1 MEAEKNKKQIAVQFT
16 RRMFLQLGL
25 WVSGLASAWGIF
37 KFLSYEAP
45 GENFLQSITLDQP
58 IVYSQ
63 GSITFVSEVKAWL
76 IHDKDGIYAL
86 SATCTHLGCIIKD
99 EQDKFVCPCHGS
111 QFDFS
116 GRVLQGPATTSLQYF
131 EVRLSDD
138 GRVVI
143 DRRVTVL
150 PTQRLEL

>member
-1 MEAEKNKKQIAVQFT
+1 MEAEKNKKHIAMQFT

-45 GENFLQSITLDQP
+45 GEKFLPSITLDQP

-63 GSITFVSEVKAWL
+63 GSITFVPEVKAWL
-76 IHDKDGIYAL
+76 IHDEDGIYAL
-86 SATCTHLGCIIKD
+86 SATCTHLGCMIND

-116 GRVLQGPATTSLQYF
+116 GRVLQGPATISLQNF
-131 EVRLSDD
+131 EVKLSDD
-138 GRVVI
+138 GRVII

>member
-1 MEAEKNKKQIAVQFT
+1 MATENNKKQIAVQFT

-45 GENFLQSITLDQP
+45 GENLLPSITLDQP
-58 IVYSQ
+58 IVYSL
-63 GSITFVSEVKAWL
+63 GSITLVPEVKAWL
-76 IHDKDGIYAL
+76 IHDESGIYAV
-86 SATCTHLGCIIKD
+86 SATCTHLGCMING
-99 EQDKFVCPCHGS
+99 EQDKFICPCHGS
-111 QFDFS
+111 QFDLS
-116 GRVLQGPATTSLQYF
+116 GRVLRGPAAKSLQNF
-131 EVRLSDD
+131 EVRLSED

-150 PTQRLEL
+150 PTERLEL